1 MTSRYGFMIPIIP
14 PGLHF
19 SFAIAFMFSLQTQR
33 MVCKCCARRTGY
45 FLVGLCPWRVW
56 FTVVCWKVLAS
67 KDGVFT
73 RKTKK
78 IRTFLFIYIYIVWRW
93 WSFQFLSCLT
103 LKQSL
108 FFKKKNSHLFFYVQS
123 FLAFP
128 NTLKESSLDS
138 KTERISNSLSSAGP
152 EVHQFLQRAKPP
164 AELSRW
170 EFQPHIEAAWRCP
183 RAL

>member
-1 MTSRYGFMIPIIP
+1 MLGELGTFWLVYVLGESGSLLFAGKSWLPKT
-14 PGLHF
+14 GSLLEKQKKSEHF
-19 SFAIAFMFSLQTQR
+19 YL
-33 MVCKCCARRTGY
+33 
-45 FLVGLCPWRVW
+45 
-56 FTVVCWKVLAS
+56 
-67 KDGVFT
+67 
-73 RKTKK
+73 
-78 IRTFLFIYIYIVWRW
+78 YIYIVWRW